1 MRFHLLCMREGSRH
15 VFSGGTAR
23 APPHSLLRR
32 RFAPFFPV
40 LLTALLHLL
49 FRFFYSSVRRA
60 QQPLPPPQ
68 AHAHTSPPIFS
79 HDPRQS
85 VLALLSTGTM
95 WRALVWGQRHWSWTV
110 PLSASKRGFGVG
122 LISTSPRLCR
132 SRIEAKWSKV
142 AAQQQRTSRRPSAT
156 QSSTTT
162 YDISGSVMRGA
173 SASSS
178 PQSAAPVVLPPLR
191 CPGGPRVKAEGIKQ
205 LYKVPHA
212 GFLSKYDQRF
222 MLNLKLTHQLV
233 SYLSRTTLTTPD
245 KVLVELGPGVGSLTR
260 SLLTRPCVGVLG
272 IEVDERFNPHLEQ
285 IRNYTN
291 NKFQWVTADVLKV
304 DELELLKAT
313 FPRFVKANIRRPPTP
328 GYGTQA
334 ANSEAGTA
342 SSSEPQ
348 RATFTDEAGENDAE
362 GYEGAP
368 LRSAQRERLLR
379 QRRARHP
386 YQHSDDTHRRGVGGA
401 AAPEAA
407 ASPNPAFDVTNHWWA
422 NGHAKVEVIANLPF
436 EIITELLMRY
446 AADCSQ
452 HRGLFAFGRVPMHVF
467 TQREVA
473 ERILAPAGSVEFSR
487 LSVLCQCFFHV
498 RLKQTFVEKTYY
510 PHTEVEGAMLTL
522 EPRSVPLAQGLDA
535 STLIHFTNLL
545 MKPGLRAA
553 TVHKALSRFA
563 PAELVQYM
571 LQELRMDGAMT
582 VLDLSV
588 VEVTRLACLWQ
599 QFVTMSQQ
607 QSQQGGDG
615 AGADARSHKTESS
628 NGAV

>member
-1 MRFHLLCMREGSRH
+1 MHG
-15 VFSGGTAR
+15 A
-23 APPHSLLRR
+23 
-32 RFAPFFPV
+32 
-40 LLTALLHLL
+40 
-49 FRFFYSSVRRA
+49 
-60 QQPLPPPQ
+60 
-68 AHAHTSPPIFS
+68 
-79 HDPRQS
+79 
-85 VLALLSTGTM
+85 
-95 WRALVWGQRHWSWTV
+95 
-110 PLSASKRGFGVG
+110 
-122 LISTSPRLCR
+122 STS
-132 SRIEAKWSKV
+132 
-142 AAQQQRTSRRPSAT
+142 
-156 QSSTTT
+156 
-162 YDISGSVMRGA
+162 
-173 SASSS
+173 SSS
-178 PQSAAPVVLPPLR
+178 PQAAAPVALPPLR

-212 GFLSKYDQRF
+212 GFLAKYDQRF

-304 DELELLKAT
+304 DELELLNSA
-313 FPRFVKANIRRPPTP
+313 FPHFVKANVRRPPSP
-328 GYGTQA
+328 GQETWA
-334 ANSEAGTA
+334 ANSAAGPAA
-342 SSSEPQ
+342 SSGAQ
-348 RATFTDEAGENDAE
+348 RAAFTDDTAENDAE

-379 QRRARHP
+379 QRRARQS
-386 YQHSDDTHRRGVGGA
+386 YQHSDDTHHSGAGGVA
-401 AAPEAA
+401 DPETAT
-407 ASPNPAFDVTNHWWA
+407 SPNPAFDVTNHWWS
-422 NGHAKVEVIANLPF
+422 NGNAKVEVIANLPF

-452 HRGLFAFGRVPMHVF
+452 HRGLFAFGRVPVHVF

-473 ERILAPAGSVEFSR
+473 ERILAPAGSVQFSR

-498 RLKQTFVEKTYY
+498 RLKQTFVDQTYY
-510 PHTEVEGAMLTL
+510 PRTEVEGAMLTL
-522 EPRSVPLAQGLDA
+522 EPRSVPLAHGLDA

-553 TVHKALSRFA
+553 TVHKSLSRFA

-607 QSQQGGDG
+607 QPQQESDG
-615 AGADARSHKTESS
+615 AEAEAGSCNAGSP